1 MTDDEI
7 GRDEEPEPAEAEERD
22 EAKSR
27 HPSGRLTG
35 WERPTRIAVA
45 SLALIAIMFL
55 FVFPTRSYLGQ
66 QRQVRAARHS
76 VAVLEAQNKELARQA
91 RLLQTPVEIERLARV
106 QFNMVFPGEH
116 AFNVVTP
123 AKVQPASAES
133 ATP

>member
-1 MTDDEI
+1 MTEDI
-7 GRDEEPEPAEAEERD
+7 GRDEEDEREDADERD
-22 EAKSR
+22 EAKGR

-35 WERPTRIAVA
+35 WEGPTRIAVA
-45 SLALIAIMFL
+45 SLALIAILFL

-66 QRQVRAARHS
+66 QGQVRSARH
-76 VAVLEAQNKELARQA
+76 ALEVVQAQNKELAREA
-91 RLLQTPVEIERLARV
+91 ALLQTPVEIERLARV

-123 AKVQPASAES
+123 AKTPPASATT